1 MAQLA
6 QLGVA
11 GGLSDI
17 VGSDKDTEEGD
28 SEEDMEEDGEGDQRI
43 MAMASFFSTMLYKP
57 ERSVEWTH
65 ACLHT
70 FMLLAHTFS
79 PYSWGVIFTLQ
90 QS

>member
-28 SEEDMEEDGEGDQRI
+28 SEEDMEEDGEGDKRI
-43 MAMASFFSTMLYKP
+43 MAMAFFF
-57 ERSVEWTH
+57 
-65 ACLHT
+65 LHN
-70 FMLLAHTFS
+70 
-79 PYSWGVIFTLQ
+79 VV
-90 QS
+90 

>member
-28 SEEDMEEDGEGDQRI
+28 SEEDMEEDGEGDQKI
-43 MAMASFFSTMLYKP
+43 MAKAFFAQCCINLRGAWNGHMLAYTP
-57 ERSVEWTH
+57 LWHIFPS
-65 ACLHT
+65 
-70 FMLLAHTFS
+70 LL
-79 PYSWGVIFTLQ
+79 GV
-90 QS
+90 

>member
-43 MAMASFFSTMLYKP
+43 MAMAFF
-57 ERSVEWTH
+57 
-65 ACLHT
+65 LHN
-70 FMLLAHTFS
+70 
-79 PYSWGVIFTLQ
+79 VV
-90 QS
+90 

>member
-43 MAMASFFSTMLYKP
+43 MAMAFFFAQCCINLRGAWNGHMLAYTP
-57 ERSVEWTH
+57 LCYSHTH
-65 ACLHT
+65 FPHT
-70 FMLLAHTFS
+70 L
-79 PYSWGVIFTLQ
+79 GV
-90 QS
+90 

>member
-28 SEEDMEEDGEGDQRI
+28 SEEDLEEDGEGDQRI
-43 MAMASFFSTMLYKP
+43 MAMAFFFFAQCCINLRGVWNGHMLAY
-57 ERSVEWTH
+57 T
-65 ACLHT
+65 
-70 FMLLAHTFS
+70 
-79 PYSWGVIFTLQ
+79 
-90 QS
+90 

>member
-43 MAMASFFSTMLYKP
+43 MAMAFFFCIMLYKS
-57 ERSVEWTH
+57 ERSVEWTR
-65 ACLHT
+65 ACLYT
-70 FMLLAHTFS
+70 FMLLTHTFF
-79 PYSWGVIFTLQ
+79 PYSWGVICTLQ